1 MDTVVGLQLVFE
13 AELLAA
19 AVTFI
24 GLLSGVD
31 ALVSLQRAFVSE
43 AAAAELAL
51 ERVITCW
58 TDARLVCDSVRVKV
72 KIK

>member
-1 MDTVVGLQLVFE
+1 MFE

-31 ALVSLQRAFVSE
+31 ALVSFQRALVSE
-43 AAAAELAL
+43 AASAELAFK
-51 ERVITCW
+51 RVVTC
-58 TDARLVCDSVRVKV
+58 
-72 KIK
+72 